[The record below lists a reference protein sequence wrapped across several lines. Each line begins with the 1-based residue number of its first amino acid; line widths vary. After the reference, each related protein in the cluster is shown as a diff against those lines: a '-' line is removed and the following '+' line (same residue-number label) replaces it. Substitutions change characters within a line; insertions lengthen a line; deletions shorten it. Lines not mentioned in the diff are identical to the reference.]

1 MQPYFQKMFGDLLRV
16 YFVLSFLYSGIC
28 AQGDVFDNSVL
39 TPTTNDNITS
49 CVFVQTEHFVVYK
62 TATSARMH
70 LSTEKL
76 FQTILTNLEFI
87 IQMEPKTV
95 TEINGQ

>member
-1 MQPYFQKMFGDLLRV
+1 MFGKLLKV
-16 YFVLSFLYSGIC
+16 YFVLSFLYSDID

-39 TPTTNDNITS
+39 TPTTDENITS
-49 CVFVQTEHFVVYK
+49 CLFVQTEHFVIDK

-76 FQTILTNLEFI
+76 FQTILTNL
-87 IQMEPKTV
+87 
-95 TEINGQ
+95 